1 MKSKPKS
8 ETVEKTVDDYAGWHG
23 LLTPKPIVVLKIES
37 LGPAKPRAKQRKTF
51 KTETCRNILD
61 QS

>member
-37 LGPAKPRAKQRKTF
+37 KTG
-51 KTETCRNILD
+51 CLV
-61 QS
+61 

>member
-1 MKSKPKS
+1 M
-8 ETVEKTVDDYAGWHG
+8 EKTVDDYAGWHG

-37 LGPAKPRAKQRKTF
+37 LGPAKQRKTF